1 MMSVSVMTTHLFR
14 SLSNSVHSWF
24 MTYHIFNMSNTTGIT
39 SGVGTD
45 YHSGAHEL
53 TPLPVAQYL
62 IFCIVFCISLYC
74 LSFSLFLCPL
84 YCLSFSFA
92 HCIVCL
98 FLFSFAHCIVCLF
111 LFSFAHCIVLSS
123 SVYCF

>member
-74 LSFSLFLCPL
+74 LSFSLFLC
-84 YCLSFSFA
+84 

-98 FLFSFAHCIVCLF
+98 FPLP
-111 LFSFAHCIVLSS
+111 IVLSVFFYFPLPIVLS
-123 SVYCF
+123 CLLRFIASDNPFGVFKLLF